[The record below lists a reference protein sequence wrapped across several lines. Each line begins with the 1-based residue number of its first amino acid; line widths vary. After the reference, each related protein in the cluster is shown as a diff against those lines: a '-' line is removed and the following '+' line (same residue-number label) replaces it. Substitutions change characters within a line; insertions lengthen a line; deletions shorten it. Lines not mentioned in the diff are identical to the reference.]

1 MASPSRINPIIQE
14 KLNEK
19 RKILSRQGSS
29 AIYSPSSEE
38 SRKKY
43 QQNIVKTPYIIMASS
58 EEIQTKQVYYKD
70 GEPVETDKLVDEN
83 FPKGFY
89 MLSNQEYSSNL
100 ENGINNSNINV
111 GTDLYNARN
120 LNSEDKVQYRPA
132 PGIKDLTSEFTSTN
146 NTQFNRKVTVNFVCY
161 SLKDLEILVERFMTF
176 NRRVFVQWGWA
187 TNEKINPL
195 INQDGKVNY
204 TGDDPNNYKSEITRL
219 QEEVITRGRGDLDAI
234 IGYTQAFNYTL
245 REDGGFDCTTELLAQ
260 GVNILDSVLEQDNR
274 NVNEVKKGLKSNVN
288 DLQYSMFT
296 TEINDLHNIGNKD
309 IGGEETT
316 KYNANI
322 FSNLSTA
329 EGGELDEDNEYKSI
343 NFKNLAKNIKFND
356 NFIITENIESRF
368 EPGTW
373 RKPGQ
378 TIDETTIDPNECWI
392 KWGWFEDNVINK
404 YFALVDTK
412 GDIVSSFRSIVD
424 VNNATSDSQKDS
436 LTTLS
441 TYGVA
446 SEDSTT
452 IANILL
458 RSANTDTALATINK
472 KFGTDYKEIPDLFE
486 SVRLES
492 DKKFKTTD
500 INQFLF
506 PGKFNIDFEI
516 LSDSRLAAGKALYF
530 APNEDVYKQYDVER
544 GSDKEKKLVEEYK
557 EYRENYEKTFLIK
570 DKAERIEEL
579 KKIIKDSQSTVGNL
593 NEIRETGIDK
603 YLFLIGL
610 EQVSSQ
616 LRPFDIEDSFD
627 DSERGSGYLRNIFI
641 NIGHLQSI
649 FGNTSAVTLGETL
662 NVLFN
667 SLSQNIPQELNSHL
681 VVRYETLFNL
691 YRAEP
696 RKPGKDYSD
705 KVNTIIN
712 SKEENQKIYEFPVH
726 QQDSIVLSQEL
737 TTDLSSTQFQVLMS
751 KNLASQAQFIDK
763 KNISAEHQLNFSQT
777 DINGNKS
784 DNPYVETGLI
794 PAYKD
799 SPAKGLSW
807 GNNITGYFSSGRAF
821 GKLGSDESWP
831 INLWKGKSSNN
842 TKEAEE
848 ALKIRQQIDA
858 HDTEPQKD
866 LEEATKVFQ
875 DLPIP
880 YDINGRLKP
889 EYFKNMTYEVQYQ
902 EEDEDDT
909 PKLKVSDYGFIG
921 LTTTLTLTGI
931 AGIYPSNIFTTSY
944 LPKKFK
950 VNNIANEKT
959 SCHFWTTGVTQ
970 NCSAESWTTQIE
982 ARMAWRFVEDE

>member
-1 MASPSRINPIIQE
+1 MASPSRINPVIQE

-29 AIYSPSSEE
+29 DIFSPSDKD
-38 SRKKY
+38 SRKQH
-43 QQNIVKTPYIIMASS
+43 QQNIIKTPYIIMASS
-58 EEIQTKQVYYKD
+58 EEIQVKHKYYKD
-70 GEPVETDKLVDEN
+70 NKVVETDKLVDED
-83 FPKGFY
+83 FPKEFY
-89 MLSNQEYSSNL
+89 MLSNQEYSSN
-100 ENGINNSNINV
+100 NTNINT
-111 GTDLYNARN
+111 GTDLYKARN
-120 LNSEDKVQYRPA
+120 LDSKDKVQYRPA
-132 PGIKDLTSEFTSTN
+132 PGIKDLTSDFTSTN
-146 NTQFNRKVTVNFVCY
+146 NTQFNRKLTVNFTCY
-161 SLKDLEILVERFMTF
+161 SLRDLEILTERFMTF

-187 TNEKINPL
+187 TDKKIEPL
-195 INQDGKVNY
+195 IDEKGKVIY
-204 TGDDPNNYKSEITRL
+204 TGDDPNNAKSEITKL
-219 QEEVITRGRGDLDAI
+219 QEEVIKQGQGDLDAV

-309 IGGEETT
+309 IGGGEIT
-316 KYNANI
+316 KYNANV
-322 FSNLSTA
+322 FSNFSTA
-329 EGGELDEDNEYKSI
+329 EGGEVDENNEYKSI
-343 NFKNLAKNIKFND
+343 NFSKLAKNIKFND
-356 NFIITENIESRF
+356 NFIITENIESTF
-368 EPGTW
+368 VP
-373 RKPGQ
+373 RKFLDFNSGQ
-378 TIDETTIDPNECWI
+378 IIDETTIDPNECWI

-404 YFALVDTK
+404 YFALVDNK

-441 TYGVA
+441 TYGIA

-452 IANILL
+452 IADILL
-458 RSANTDTALATINK
+458 RSANTDTALATINE
-472 KFGTDYKEIPDLFE
+472 KFGTDYKEPPDLFE

-506 PGKFNIDFEI
+506 PGKFKIDFEI
-516 LSDSRLAAGKALYF
+516 LPDSRLAKGKKLLNKNIQAQSL
-530 APNEDVYKQYDVER
+530 NQKVDRTDE
-544 GSDKEKKLVEEYK
+544 EKKLVKEYK
-557 EYRENYEKTFLIK
+557 EYRENYKKTFLIK
-570 DKAERIEEL
+570 DEADRIEKL
-579 KKIIKDSQSTVGNL
+579 KKIVENSESTIGNL

-610 EQVSSQ
+610 EQVSAQ

-641 NIGHLQSI
+641 NVGHLQSI

-681 VVRYETLFNL
+681 VVRYVTALNS

-705 KVNTIIN
+705 KVNKIAN
-712 SKEENQKIYEFPVH
+712 SKEKNQKIYEFPVH

-751 KNLASQAQFIDK
+751 KNLASQAQFLDK

-784 DNPYVETGLI
+784 DSPYIETGLI

-799 SPAKGLSW
+799 SPAKGLNW

-831 INLWKGKSSNN
+831 IKLWKGRGYGDSAQ
-842 TKEAEE
+842 EAEE
-848 ALKIRQQIDA
+848 SLKIRQQLDA

-944 LPKKFK
+944 LPRKFK

-970 NCSAESWTTQIE
+970 TCSAESWTTQVE
-982 ARMAWRFVEDE
+982 ARMAWRFVGDE

>member
-1 MASPSRINPIIQE
+1 MASPSRINPVIQE

-29 AIYSPSSEE
+29 DIYSPSGNT
-38 SRKKY
+38 KKQH
-43 QQNIVKTPYIIMASS
+43 QQNIIKTPYIIMASS
-58 EEIQTKQVYYKD
+58 EEIQVKHKYYKD
-70 GEPVETDKLVDEN
+70 NKVVETDKLVDKD
-83 FPKGFY
+83 FPKEFY
-89 MLSNQEYSSNL
+89 MLSNQEYSSN
-100 ENGINNSNINV
+100 NTSINT
-111 GTDLYNARN
+111 GTDLYKARN
-120 LNSEDKVQYRPA
+120 LDSNDKVQYRPA

-146 NTQFNRKVTVNFVCY
+146 NTQFNRKLTVNFTCY
-161 SLKDLEILVERFMTF
+161 SLRDLEILTERFMTF

-187 TNEKINPL
+187 TDKKIEPL
-195 INQDGKVNY
+195 IDEKGKVIY
-204 TGDDPNNYKSEITRL
+204 TGDDPNNAKSEITKL
-219 QEEVITRGRGDLDAI
+219 QEEVIKQGQGDLDAV

-260 GVNILDSVLEQDNR
+260 GVNILDSVLEQDNK

-288 DLQYSMFT
+288 DLQYSMFSS
-296 TEINDLHNIGNKD
+296 EINDLHNTGDKNVGDVGDSEKIELFDNLKASTGV
-309 IGGEETT
+309 IEEPGRDQ
-316 KYNANI
+316 
-322 FSNLSTA
+322 FP
-329 EGGELDEDNEYKSI
+329 
-343 NFKNLAKNIKFND
+343 FKNYTISGKNIKFNND
-356 NFIITENIESRF
+356 FIIV
-368 EPGTW
+368 
-373 RKPGQ
+373 
-378 TIDETTIDPNECWI
+378 ETSEKVITGDDATGVGGYFNKEARLDQNECWV

-404 YFALVDTK
+404 YFALVDNT

-424 VNNATSDSQKDS
+424 VNYAISPRQKDS

-441 TYGVA
+441 TTGVA

-452 IANILL
+452 IAQLL
-458 RSANTDTALATINK
+458 QKSKDVDTALKTINK
-472 KFGTDYKEIPDLFE
+472 KFRTEYKEAPDLFE

-492 DKKFKTTD
+492 DKKFRTTD

-506 PGKFNIDFEI
+506 PGKLKIDFEI
-516 LSDSRLAAGKALYF
+516 LPDSRLAKGKKLL
-530 APNEDVYKQYDVER
+530 NENIQAQSLNQKVDRTDE
-544 GSDKEKKLVEEYK
+544 EKKLVKEYK
-557 EYRENYEKTFLIK
+557 EYRETYKKTFLIK
-570 DKAERIEEL
+570 DDATRIEEL
-579 KKIIKDSQSTVGNL
+579 KKIVSNSGTNIANL
-593 NEIRETGIDK
+593 NQIRETGIDK

-610 EQVSSQ
+610 EQVSSKLQ
-616 LRPFDIEDSFD
+616 PFDIEDSFD

-641 NIGHLQSI
+641 NVGHLQSI

-681 VVRYETLFNL
+681 VVRYDTSNNL

-705 KVNTIIN
+705 KVNKIVN
-712 SKEENQKIYEFPVH
+712 SKEKNQKIYEFPVH
-726 QQDSIVLSQEL
+726 QQDSMVLSQEL

-784 DNPYVETGLI
+784 DSPYIETGLI

-831 INLWKGKSSNN
+831 INLWKGRGEGS
-842 TKEAEE
+842 KEAEE
-848 ALKIRQQIDA
+848 ALTTRQQLDA

-875 DLPIP
+875 ELPIP

-889 EYFKNMTYEVQYQ
+889 EYFKDMTYEVQYK
-902 EEDEDDT
+902 EENEDDT

-921 LTTTLTLTGI
+921 LITTLTLTGI

-944 LPKKFK
+944 LPRKFK

-970 NCSAESWTTQIE
+970 NCSAESWTTQVE

>member
-1 MASPSRINPIIQE
+1 MASPSRINPVIQE

-29 AIYSPSSEE
+29 DIFSPSDKN
-38 SRKKY
+38 SRKQH
-43 QQNIVKTPYIIMASS
+43 QQNIIKTPYIIMVSS
-58 EEIQTKQVYYKD
+58 EEIQEKQVYYKD
-70 GEPVETDKLVDEN
+70 GKPVETNKLVDED

-89 MLSNQEYSSNL
+89 MLSNQEYSDSNQ
-100 ENGINNSNINV
+100 NINV
-111 GTDLYNARN
+111 GTDLYKARS
-120 LNSEDKVQYRPA
+120 LKEGKVPYRPA

-146 NTQFNRKVTVNFVCY
+146 NTQFNRKLTVNFTCY
-161 SLKDLEILVERFMTF
+161 SLTDLEILVERFMTF
-176 NRRVFVQWGWA
+176 NRRVFVQWGWT

-195 INQDGKVNY
+195 INQDGKIDY
-204 TGDDPNNYKSEITRL
+204 TGDDPNNYKTEITRL
-219 QEEVITRGRGDLDAI
+219 QEEVITRGKGDLDAV

-245 REDGGFDCTTELLAQ
+245 REDGGFDCTTEILAQ

-296 TEINDLHNIGNKD
+296 SEINDLHNIGNKD
-309 IGGEETT
+309 IGGEELEWPYTS
-316 KYNANI
+316 NANV
-322 FSNLSTA
+322 FSDLSTA
-329 EGGELDEDNEYKSI
+329 VSAEIDEKNNYKFI
-343 NFKNLAKNIKFND
+343 NFRNLAKNIKFND
-356 NFIITENIESRF
+356 NFIVTENIETRY
-368 EPGTW
+368 ELGTLT
-373 RKPGQ
+373 KPSQ
-378 TIDETTIDPNECWI
+378 VLDETKIDPNECWI

-404 YFALVDTK
+404 YFALVNNK
-412 GDIVSSFRSIVD
+412 GQVESSFRSIVD
-424 VNNATSDSQKDS
+424 VNYAISDSQKDS

-441 TYGVA
+441 TYGKA
-446 SEDSTT
+446 SETSKT
-452 IANILL
+452 IAELLL
-458 RSANTDTALATINK
+458 RSPNTDTALKTINEEL
-472 KFGTDYKEIPDLFE
+472 GTDYKEVPDLFE

-516 LSDSRLAAGKALYF
+516 LPDSRLAKGKKLRSENIQARSL
-530 APNEDVYKQYDVER
+530 NQKIDRTDE
-544 GSDKEKKLVEEYK
+544 EKKLVQEYN
-557 EYRENYEKTFLIK
+557 EYRKTYGETFLIK
-570 DKAERIEEL
+570 DKAKRIEEL
-579 KKIIKDSQSTVGNL
+579 RKIVSNSQTTIENL

-603 YLFLIGL
+603 YLFLIAL
-610 EQVSSQ
+610 EQVCSQ
-616 LRPFDIEDSFD
+616 LKPFDIENSFD

-641 NIGHLQSI
+641 NVGHLQSI

-681 VVRYETLFNL
+681 VIRFEPVLGL

-705 KVNTIIN
+705 KVNIIIN
-712 SKEENQKIYEFPVH
+712 SKKENQKIYEFPVH

-751 KNLASQAQFIDK
+751 KNLASQAQFLDK

-777 DINGNKS
+777 DVNGNKS
-784 DNPYVETGLI
+784 DSPYIESGLI

-799 SPAKGLSW
+799 SPAKGLNW

-831 INLWKGKSSNN
+831 INLWKGRSGDGAA
-842 TKEAEE
+842 EAEE
-848 ALKIRQQIDA
+848 SLKIRQQLDA

-889 EYFKNMTYEVQYQ
+889 EYSKNMTYEIQYK
-902 EEDEDDT
+902 EEDENDT

-944 LPKKFK
+944 LPRKFK